1 MSHPDADVV
10 TDDGS
15 RRRGLSPAGT
25 RVLAGV
31 LSVLLVAGVVVAVLQ
46 YLDRR
51 DRESVAAEREAAL
64 GVANQFALRM
74 DNFKGDDLEAY
85 SQKVNQ
91 VLTTRAKTQ
100 FEDSFPAFQEIYQ
113 QGNATGVGQ
122 VRASAIQEIDADS
135 ATALVIHDRL
145 VRSDFGD
152 QQQYLR
158 WVVELDRV
166 DGRWL
171 VDKFT
176 AAQ

>member
-1 MSHPDADVV
+1 MQTMPTTPSPRQS
-10 TDDGS
+10 T
-15 RRRGLSPAGT
+15 RLKIGLAFAGLALVLFT
-25 RVLAGV
+25 AVGVLAG
-31 LSVLLVAGVVVAVLQ
+31 
-46 YLDRR
+46 
-51 DRESVAAEREAAL
+51 
-64 GVANQFALRM
+64 
-74 DNFKGDDLEAY
+74 
-85 SQKVNQ
+85 
-91 VLTTRAKTQ
+91 TQ
-100 FEDSFPAFQEIYQ
+100 ARTQT
-113 QGNATGVGQ
+113 A
-122 VRASAIQEIDADS
+122 ADS